1 MAEKI
6 TLEAE
11 IKSNIKQLNAETALA
26 INNFGAFGITVGVVK
41 EKFIELGKIAGN
53 ILKMIVFQT
62 KLAGLGFRRMFS
74 GQIIKGAKNLFSV
87 IKAGAIATGI
97 GALLIAFTSLI
108 TFLTRTEK
116 GAEKF
121 RIAMAGVG
129 AVVDV
134 VFDRMAKIGKAILTF
149 INVGTKEGLRELKE
163 AFSGIGTEL
172 VEDVKLITELQRRTE
187 ALRDSERDLSVET
200 AQRRAEIEKLKL
212 IAEDV
217 TNTEQ
222 ERLESAQKAFDIEQ
236 ELLNKRV
243 ENAEEA
249 VRIAKQRAG
258 ASESEESD
266 LDNIRDKEVE
276 LANIQAE
283 SATKSIELNNKIN
296 AIKKEQIAKNKELA
310 KQAQAERDI
319 IRDIN
324 REINQFQLQEL
335 MKLRQAEID
344 ANEDRKKD
352 IKENIKDNERR
363 AEALEANHTKFTN
376 NLQQI
381 DVDYFDSLGQEYTD
395 FFDFEEQLNNEALLR
410 ATNNAEARRKEEF
423 EQLKQG
429 LQDEL
434 DQMVLYGND
443 RERLQG
449 KLDDKLHAMQ
459 EDFNTRNKQLQ
470 QANVAN
476 TVGALGNLASAMSSL
491 AGDNKELA
499 IAGAIM
505 DTYAGANKALAQ
517 GGMVQGIIGATA
529 VVLAGLANV
538 KKIMQTDVPGR
549 TSAGSVSID
558 ASTPAPEFFS
568 GGFDLQ
574 GAVTPEQQPLQA
586 FVLTDEMTNSQ
597 NQLANIRRRA
607 TI

>member
-11 IKSNIKQLNAETALA
+11 IKSNIKQLNAETAAA
-26 INNFGAFGITVGVVK
+26 INSFGAFGITVGVVK
-41 EKFIELGKIAGN
+41 DKFIELGKIAGN

-87 IKAGAIATGI
+87 IAAGITATGI

-108 TFLTRTEK
+108 TYLTRTEK

-134 VFDRMAKIGKAILTF
+134 VFDRIAAIGKAIVTLF
-149 INVGTKEGLRELKE
+149 SVGTKEGLKELKE

-172 VEDVKLITELQRRTE
+172 VEDVKLITQLQRRTE

-217 TNTEQ
+217 TKTEE
-222 ERLESAQKAFDIEQ
+222 ERLEAAQQAFDIEQ
-236 ELLNKRV
+236 DLLDKRV

-258 ASESEESD
+258 ASESSEED

-310 KQAQAERDI
+310 KQAQDELDMIKDLEGQRAEIRRD
-319 IRDIN
+319 
-324 REINQFQLQEL
+324 EL
-335 MKLRQAEID
+335 SNALQAEVD
-344 ANEDRKKD
+344 ANEERERN
-352 IKENIKDNERR
+352 IKETIKNDKRR
-363 AEALEANHTKFTN
+363 TKALEENEKLHQEKM
-376 NLQQI
+376 LQI
-381 DVDYFDSLGQEYTD
+381 YDDYVQATTLSTED
-395 FFDFEEQLNNEALLR
+395 FFDYEQQLDNEALLR
-410 ATNNAEARRKEEF
+410 ATDNAKARREEEF
-423 EQLKQG
+423 RQLKEG

-434 DQMVLYGND
+434 DAMALNAED

-449 KLDDKLHAMQ
+449 KLDAKLIAMQ
-459 EDFNTRNKQLQ
+459 EDFNTRNKLLQ
-470 QANVAN
+470 EANVAN

-499 IAGAIM
+499 IAAAIM
-505 DTYAGANKALAQ
+505 DTYAGANKAYAQ
-517 GGMVQGIIGATA
+517 GGIAGIASAAAI
-529 VVLAGLANV
+529 VVAGLANV
-538 KKIMQTDVPGR
+538 NKIMQTDVPGR
-549 TSAGSVSID
+549 TSAGSASVD

-568 GGFDLQ
+568 GSFDLQ

>member
-11 IKSNIKQLNAETALA
+11 IKSNIKQLNAETAAA
-26 INNFGAFGITVGVVK
+26 INSFGAFGITVGVVK
-41 EKFIELGKIAGN
+41 DKFIELGKIAGN

-87 IKAGAIATGI
+87 IAAGITATGI

-108 TFLTRTEK
+108 TYLTRTEK

-134 VFDRMAKIGKAILTF
+134 VFDRIAAIGKAIVTLF
-149 INVGTKEGLRELKE
+149 SVGTKEGLKELKE

-172 VEDVKLITELQRRTE
+172 VEDVKLITQLQRRTE

-217 TNTEQ
+217 TKTEE
-222 ERLESAQKAFDIEQ
+222 ERLEAAQQAFDIEQ
-236 ELLNKRV
+236 DLLDKRV

-258 ASESEESD
+258 ASESSEED

-310 KQAQAERDI
+310 KQAQDELDMIKDLEGQRAEIRRD
-319 IRDIN
+319 
-324 REINQFQLQEL
+324 EL
-335 MKLRQAEID
+335 SNALQAEVD
-344 ANEDRKKD
+344 ANEERERN
-352 IKENIKDNERR
+352 IKETIKNDKRR
-363 AEALEANHTKFTN
+363 TKALEENEKLHQEKM
-376 NLQQI
+376 LQI
-381 DVDYFDSLGQEYTD
+381 YDDYIQATTLSTED
-395 FFDFEEQLNNEALLR
+395 FFDYEQQLDNEALLR
-410 ATNNAEARRKEEF
+410 ATDNAKARREEEF
-423 EQLKQG
+423 RQLKEG

-434 DQMVLYGND
+434 DAMALNAED

-449 KLDDKLHAMQ
+449 KLDAKLIAMQ
-459 EDFNTRNKQLQ
+459 EDFNTRNKLLQ
-470 QANVAN
+470 EANVAN

-499 IAGAIM
+499 IAAAIM
-505 DTYAGANKALAQ
+505 DTYAGANKAYAQ
-517 GGMVQGIIGATA
+517 GGIAGIASAAAI
-529 VVLAGLANV
+529 VVAGLANV
-538 KKIMQTDVPGR
+538 NKIMQTDVPGR
-549 TSAGSVSID
+549 TSAGSASID

-568 GGFDLQ
+568 GAFDLQ

>member
-11 IKSNIKQLNAETALA
+11 IKSNIKQLNAETAAA
-26 INNFGAFGITVGVVK
+26 INSFGAFGITVGVVK
-41 EKFIELGKIAGN
+41 DKFIELGKIAGN

-87 IKAGAIATGI
+87 IAAGITATGI

-108 TFLTRTEK
+108 TYLTRTEK

-134 VFDRMAKIGKAILTF
+134 VFDRIAAIGKAIVTLF
-149 INVGTKEGLRELKE
+149 SVGTKEGLKELKE

-172 VEDVKLITELQRRTE
+172 VEDVKLITQLQRRTE

-217 TNTEQ
+217 TKTEE
-222 ERLESAQKAFDIEQ
+222 ERLEAAQQAFDIEQ
-236 ELLNKRV
+236 DLLDKRV

-258 ASESEESD
+258 ASESSEED

-310 KQAQAERDI
+310 KQAQDELDMIKDLEGQRAEIRRD
-319 IRDIN
+319 
-324 REINQFQLQEL
+324 EL
-335 MKLRQAEID
+335 SNALQAEVD
-344 ANEDRKKD
+344 ANEERERN
-352 IKENIKDNERR
+352 IKETIKNDKRR
-363 AEALEANHTKFTN
+363 TKALEENEKLHQEKM
-376 NLQQI
+376 LQI
-381 DVDYFDSLGQEYTD
+381 YDDYIQATTLSTED
-395 FFDFEEQLNNEALLR
+395 FFDYEQQLDNEALLR
-410 ATNNAEARRKEEF
+410 ATDNAKARREEEF
-423 EQLKQG
+423 RQLKEG

-434 DQMVLYGND
+434 DAMALNAED

-449 KLDDKLHAMQ
+449 KLDAKLIAMQ
-459 EDFNTRNKQLQ
+459 EDFNTRNKLLQ
-470 QANVAN
+470 EANVAN

-499 IAGAIM
+499 IAAAIM
-505 DTYAGANKALAQ
+505 DTYAGANKAYAQ
-517 GGMVQGIIGATA
+517 GGIAGIASAAAI
-529 VVLAGLANV
+529 VVAGLANV
-538 KKIMQTDVPGR
+538 NKIMQTDVPGR
-549 TSAGSVSID
+549 TSAGSASVD

-568 GGFDLQ
+568 GSFDLQ

>member
-11 IKSNIKQLNAETALA
+11 IKSNIKQLNAETAAA
-26 INNFGAFGITVGVVK
+26 INSFGAFGITVGVVK
-41 EKFIELGKIAGN
+41 DKFIELGKIAGN

-87 IKAGAIATGI
+87 IAAGITATGI

-108 TFLTRTEK
+108 TYLTRTEK

-134 VFDRMAKIGKAILTF
+134 VFDRIAAIGKAIVTLF
-149 INVGTKEGLRELKE
+149 SVGTKEGLKELKE

-172 VEDVKLITELQRRTE
+172 VEDVKLITQLQRRTE

-217 TNTEQ
+217 TKTEE
-222 ERLESAQKAFDIEQ
+222 ERLEAAQQAFDIEQ
-236 ELLNKRV
+236 DLLDKRV

-258 ASESEESD
+258 ASESSEED

-310 KQAQAERDI
+310 KQAQDELDMIKDLEGQRAEIRRD
-319 IRDIN
+319 
-324 REINQFQLQEL
+324 EL
-335 MKLRQAEID
+335 SNALQAEVD
-344 ANEDRKKD
+344 ANEERERN
-352 IKENIKDNERR
+352 IKETIKNDKRR
-363 AEALEANHTKFTN
+363 TKALEENEKLHQEKM
-376 NLQQI
+376 LQI
-381 DVDYFDSLGQEYTD
+381 YDDYIQATTLSTED
-395 FFDFEEQLNNEALLR
+395 FFDYEQQLDNEALLR
-410 ATNNAEARRKEEF
+410 ATDNAKARREEEF
-423 EQLKQG
+423 RQLKEG

-434 DQMVLYGND
+434 DAMALNNED
-443 RERLQG
+443 KERLQG
-449 KLDDKLHAMQ
+449 KLDAKLIAMQ
-459 EDFNTRNKQLQ
+459 EDFNTRNKLLQ
-470 QANVAN
+470 EANVAN

-499 IAGAIM
+499 IAAAIM
-505 DTYAGANKALAQ
+505 DTYAGANKAYAQ
-517 GGMVQGIIGATA
+517 GGIAGIASAAAI
-529 VVLAGLANV
+529 VVAGLANV
-538 KKIMQTDVPGR
+538 NKIMQTDVPGR
-549 TSAGSVSID
+549 TSAGSASVD

-568 GGFDLQ
+568 GSFDLQ

>member
-1 MAEKI
+1 MAKKI

-11 IKSNIKQLNAETALA
+11 IKSNIKKTSEETKDLT
-26 INNFGAFGITVGVVK
+26 NNFGAFGITIGSVK
-41 EKFIELGKIAGN
+41 EKFSEMSKIVRSGLKSI
-53 ILKMIVFQT
+53 ILQAQ
-62 KLAGLGFRRMFS
+62 LAGLGFKQMFS

-87 IKAGAIATGI
+87 IKAGVIATGI
-97 GALLIAFTSLI
+97 GALLVAFTSLI
-108 TFLTRTEK
+108 TYLTRTEK

-121 RIAMAGVG
+121 RVIMAQVG

-134 VFDRMAKIGKAILTF
+134 VFDRIAAIGKAIVTLF
-149 INVGTKEGLRELKE
+149 SVGTKEGLKELKE
-163 AFSGIGTEL
+163 AFSGIGEEIK
-172 VEDVKLITELQRRTE
+172 EDVQLMGELQRRTE
-187 ALRDSERDLSVET
+187 ALKDSERDLSVET

-222 ERLESAQKAFDIEQ
+222 ERLEAAQDAFDIEQ
-236 ELLNKRV
+236 ELLDKRV

-258 ASESEESD
+258 ASEDEEED

-296 AIKKEQIAKNKELA
+296 SIKKEQIAKNKELA

-324 REINQFQLQEL
+324 REINQSQLEEL
-335 MKLRQAEID
+335 AKLRQAEID
-344 ANEDRKKD
+344 ANEDRIKD
-352 IKENIKDNERR
+352 IKENIKDNKRR
-363 AEALEANHTKFTN
+363 TEALEANHKRFTN
-376 NLQQI
+376 NMIQI
-381 DVDYFDSLGQEYTD
+381 DVDYFDSLMGEYTD
-395 FFDFEEQLNNEALLR
+395 FFDFEEQLDNEALLR

-423 EQLKQG
+423 EQLKG
-429 LQDEL
+429 RLQDEL
-434 DQMVLYGND
+434 NEMVLYADD

-449 KLDDKLHAMQ
+449 KLDAKLHAMQ

-470 QANVAN
+470 MANVAN
-476 TVGALGNLASAMSSL
+476 TVGALGNLASAMSTL

-499 IAGAIM
+499 IAAAIM
-505 DTYAGANKALAQ
+505 DTYAGANKAYAQ
-517 GGMVQGIIGATA
+517 GGIAGIASAAAI
-529 VVLAGLANV
+529 VVAGLANV
-538 KKIMQTDVPGR
+538 NKIMQTDVPG
-549 TSAGSVSID
+549 TSSGSSASVD
-558 ASTPAPEFFS
+558 ASTPAPEFF
-568 GGFDLQ
+568 GGRFDLQ

>member
-11 IKSNIKQLNAETALA
+11 IKSNIKQLNAETAAA
-26 INNFGAFGITVGVVK
+26 INSFGAFGITVGVVK
-41 EKFIELGKIAGN
+41 DKFIELGKIAGN

-87 IKAGAIATGI
+87 IAAGITATGI

-108 TFLTRTEK
+108 TYLTRTEK

-134 VFDRMAKIGKAILTF
+134 VFDRIAAIGKAIVTLF
-149 INVGTKEGLRELKE
+149 SVGTKEGLKELKE

-172 VEDVKLITELQRRTE
+172 VEDVKLITQLQRRTE

-217 TNTEQ
+217 TKTEE
-222 ERLESAQKAFDIEQ
+222 ERLEAAQQAFDIEQ
-236 ELLNKRV
+236 DLLDKRV
-243 ENAEEA
+243 EIAEEA

-258 ASESEESD
+258 ASESSEED

-310 KQAQAERDI
+310 KQAQDELDMIKDLEGQRAEIRRD
-319 IRDIN
+319 
-324 REINQFQLQEL
+324 EL
-335 MKLRQAEID
+335 SNALQAEVD
-344 ANEDRKKD
+344 ANEERERN
-352 IKENIKDNERR
+352 IKETIKNDKRR
-363 AEALEANHTKFTN
+363 TKALEENEKLHQEKM
-376 NLQQI
+376 LQI
-381 DVDYFDSLGQEYTD
+381 YDDYIQATTLSTED
-395 FFDFEEQLNNEALLR
+395 FFDYEQQLDNEALLR
-410 ATNNAEARRKEEF
+410 ATDNAKARREEEF
-423 EQLKQG
+423 RQLKEG

-434 DQMVLYGND
+434 DAMALNAED

-449 KLDDKLHAMQ
+449 KLDAKLIAMQ
-459 EDFNTRNKQLQ
+459 EDFNTRNKLLQ
-470 QANVAN
+470 EANVAN

-499 IAGAIM
+499 IAAAIM
-505 DTYAGANKALAQ
+505 DTYAGANKAYAQ
-517 GGMVQGIIGATA
+517 GGIAGIASAAAI
-529 VVLAGLANV
+529 VVAGLANV
-538 KKIMQTDVPGR
+538 NKIMQTDVPGR
-549 TSAGSVSID
+549 TSAGSASVD

-568 GGFDLQ
+568 GSFDLQ

>member
-11 IKSNIKQLNAETALA
+11 IKSNIKQLNAETAAA
-26 INNFGAFGITVGVVK
+26 INSFGAFGITVGVVK
-41 EKFIELGKIAGN
+41 DKFIELGKIAGN

-87 IKAGAIATGI
+87 IAAGITATGI

-108 TFLTRTEK
+108 TYLTRTEK

-134 VFDRMAKIGKAILTF
+134 VFDRIAAIGKAILTF

-163 AFSGIGTEL
+163 AFSNIGTEL

-222 ERLESAQKAFDIEQ
+222 ERLEAAQQAFDIEQ

-249 VRIAKQRAG
+249 VRIAKQRAA
-258 ASESEESD
+258 ASEKSEED

-310 KQAQAERDI
+310 KQAQDELDMIKDLEGQRAEIRRD
-319 IRDIN
+319 
-324 REINQFQLQEL
+324 EL
-335 MKLRQAEID
+335 SNALQAEVD
-344 ANEDRKKD
+344 ANEERKRNIEET
-352 IKENIKDNERR
+352 IKNDKRR
-363 AEALEANHTKFTN
+363 TKALEENEKLHTEK
-376 NLQQI
+376 LQQI
-381 DVDYFDSLGQEYTD
+381 YDDYINFTTLSTED
-395 FFDFEEQLNNEALLR
+395 FHDYEQQLDNEALLR

-434 DQMVLYGND
+434 DAMALNQED
-443 RERLQG
+443 KIRLQG
-449 KLDDKLHAMQ
+449 KLDAKLHAMQ

-470 QANVAN
+470 MANVAN

-499 IAGAIM
+499 IAAAIM
-505 DTYAGANKALAQ
+505 DTYAGANKAYAQ
-517 GGMVQGIIGATA
+517 GGIAGIASAAAI
-529 VVLAGLANV
+529 VVAGLANV
-538 KKIMQTDVPGR
+538 NKIMQTDVPGR
-549 TSAGSVSID
+549 TSAGSASVD

-568 GGFDLQ
+568 GSFDLQ

>member
-11 IKSNIKQLNAETALA
+11 IKSNIKQLNAETAAA
-26 INNFGAFGITVGVVK
+26 INSFGAFGITVGVVK
-41 EKFIELGKIAGN
+41 DKFIELGKIAGN

-87 IKAGAIATGI
+87 IAAGITATGI

-108 TFLTRTEK
+108 TYLTRTEK

-134 VFDRMAKIGKAILTF
+134 VFDRIAAIGKAIVTLF
-149 INVGTKEGLRELKE
+149 SVGTKEGLKELKE

-172 VEDVKLITELQRRTE
+172 VEDVKLITQLQRRTE

-217 TNTEQ
+217 TKTEE
-222 ERLESAQKAFDIEQ
+222 ERLEAAQQAFDIEQ
-236 ELLNKRV
+236 DLLDKRV

-258 ASESEESD
+258 ASESSEED

-310 KQAQAERDI
+310 KQAQDELDMIKDLEGQRAEIRRD
-319 IRDIN
+319 
-324 REINQFQLQEL
+324 EL
-335 MKLRQAEID
+335 SNALQAEVD
-344 ANEDRKKD
+344 ANEERERN
-352 IKENIKDNERR
+352 IKETIKNDKRR
-363 AEALEANHTKFTN
+363 TKALEENEKLHQDKM
-376 NLQQI
+376 LQI
-381 DVDYFDSLGQEYTD
+381 YDDYIQATTLSTED
-395 FFDFEEQLNNEALLR
+395 FFDYEQQLDNEALLR
-410 ATNNAEARRKEEF
+410 ATDNAKARREEEF
-423 EQLKQG
+423 RQLKEG

-434 DQMVLYGND
+434 DAMALNQED
-443 RERLQG
+443 KIRLQG
-449 KLDDKLHAMQ
+449 KLDAKLHAMQ

-470 QANVAN
+470 MANVAN

-499 IAGAIM
+499 IAAAIM
-505 DTYAGANKALAQ
+505 DTYAGANKAYAQ
-517 GGMVQGIIGATA
+517 GGIAGIASAAAI
-529 VVLAGLANV
+529 VVAGLANV
-538 KKIMQTDVPGR
+538 NKIMQTDVPGR
-549 TSAGSVSID
+549 TSAGSASVD

-568 GGFDLQ
+568 GSFDLQ

>member
-11 IKSNIKQLNAETALA
+11 IKSNIKQLNAETAAA
-26 INNFGAFGITVGVVK
+26 INSFGAFGITVGVVK
-41 EKFIELGKIAGN
+41 DKFIELGKIAGN

-87 IKAGAIATGI
+87 IAAGITATGI

-108 TFLTRTEK
+108 TYLTRTEK

-134 VFDRMAKIGKAILTF
+134 VFDRMAAIGRAIVTLF
-149 INVGTKEGLRELKE
+149 SVGTKEGLRELKE

-172 VEDVKLITELQRRTE
+172 VEDVKLITQLQRRTE

-222 ERLESAQKAFDIEQ
+222 ERLEAAQQAFDIEQ

-249 VRIAKQRAG
+249 VRIAKQRAA
-258 ASESEESD
+258 ASEKSEED

-324 REINQFQLQEL
+324 REINQSQLEEL
-335 MKLRQAEID
+335 AKLRQAEID
-344 ANEDRKKD
+344 ANEDRIKD
-352 IKENIKDNERR
+352 IKENIKDNKRR
-363 AEALEANHTKFTN
+363 TEALEANHKRFTN
-376 NLQQI
+376 NMTQI
-381 DVDYFDSLGQEYTD
+381 DVDYFDSLMGEYTD
-395 FFDFEEQLNNEALLR
+395 FFDFEEQLDNEALLR

-434 DQMVLYGND
+434 DEMVLYADD

-449 KLDDKLHAMQ
+449 KLDAKLHAMQ

-499 IAGAIM
+499 IAAAIM
-505 DTYAGANKALAQ
+505 DTYAGANKAYAQ
-517 GGMVQGIIGATA
+517 GGIAGIASAAAI
-529 VVLAGLANV
+529 VVAGLANV
-538 KKIMQTDVPGR
+538 NKIMQTDVPGR
-549 TSAGSVSID
+549 TSAGSASVD

-568 GGFDLQ
+568 GSFDLQ

>member
-1 MAEKI
+1 MAKKI

-11 IKSNIKQLNAETALA
+11 IKSNIKKTSEETKDLT
-26 INNFGAFGITVGVVK
+26 NNFGAFGITIGSVK
-41 EKFIELGKIAGN
+41 EKFSEMSKIVRSGLKSI
-53 ILKMIVFQT
+53 ILQAQ
-62 KLAGLGFRRMFS
+62 LAGLGFKQMFS

-87 IKAGAIATGI
+87 IKAGVIATGI
-97 GALLIAFTSLI
+97 GALLVAFTSLI
-108 TFLTRTEK
+108 TYLTRTEK

-121 RIAMAGVG
+121 RVIMAQVG

-134 VFDRMAKIGKAILTF
+134 VFDRIAAIGKAIVTLF
-149 INVGTKEGLRELKE
+149 SVGTKEGLKELKE
-163 AFSGIGTEL
+163 AFSGIGEEIK
-172 VEDVKLITELQRRTE
+172 EDVQLMGELQRRTE
-187 ALRDSERDLSVET
+187 ALKDSERDLSVET

-222 ERLESAQKAFDIEQ
+222 ERLEAAQDAFDIEQ
-236 ELLNKRV
+236 ELLDKRV

-258 ASESEESD
+258 ASEDEEED

-296 AIKKEQIAKNKELA
+296 SIKKEQIAKNKELA
-310 KQAQAERDI
+310 KQAQDELDLIKDLEGQRAALFMDELANALQAEVDANIERKRNIKETIKDDK
-319 IRDIN
+319 RRN
-324 REINQFQLQEL
+324 KALEENAEL
-335 MKLRQAEID
+335 HTMKLEQIYD
-344 ANEDRKKD
+344 DYLKITTLSTEDFYD
-352 IKENIKDNERR
+352 YE
-363 AEALEANHTKFTN
+363 
-376 NLQQI
+376 QQL
-381 DVDYFDSLGQEYTD
+381 D
-395 FFDFEEQLNNEALLR
+395 NEALLR
-410 ATNNAEARRKEEF
+410 ATDNAKARREEEF
-423 EQLKQG
+423 RQLKEG

-434 DQMVLYGND
+434 DAMALNAED

-449 KLDDKLHAMQ
+449 KLDAKLHAMQ

-470 QANVAN
+470 MANVAN

-499 IAGAIM
+499 IAAAIM

-517 GGMVQGIIGATA
+517 GGMVQGIIGAAA
-529 VVLAGLANV
+529 VVAAGIANV
-538 KKIMQTDVPGR
+538 NKIMQTDVPGR
-549 TSAGSVSID
+549 TSASSASID

-568 GGFDLQ
+568 GAFDLQ